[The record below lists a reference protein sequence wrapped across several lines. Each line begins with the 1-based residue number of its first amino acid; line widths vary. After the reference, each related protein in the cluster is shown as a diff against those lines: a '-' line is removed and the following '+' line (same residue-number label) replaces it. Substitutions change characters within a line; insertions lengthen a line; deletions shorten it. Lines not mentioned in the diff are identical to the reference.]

1 MTKPIENKFREKL
14 IAEFLTD
21 LYSLRASIPLT
32 FGKDARKMA
41 KEMIEK
47 WEKF

>member
-1 MTKPIENKFREKL
+1 MTKPIENKFKDKHR
-14 IAEFLTD
+14 IAQFLTD
-21 LYSLRASIPLT
+21 LHRLRASIPLT

-47 WEKF
+47 WN